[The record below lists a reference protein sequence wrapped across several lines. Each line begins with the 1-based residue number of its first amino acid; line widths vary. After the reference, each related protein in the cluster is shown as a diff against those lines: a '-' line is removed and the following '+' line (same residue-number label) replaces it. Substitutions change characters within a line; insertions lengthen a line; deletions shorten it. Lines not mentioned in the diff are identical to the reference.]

1 MISIEC
7 LKGLPNDY
15 ESFLIDKYNSY
26 YTTCRYIEIFYP
38 TYDINHILV
47 REDGNLIDLLIFG
60 NEGSTAT
67 CFNSLV
73 EIGEDIIVEC
83 TKELFKT
90 HASLQKIIIN
100 AFYKSYNIKRS
111 VLSLK
116 CNDHIVDLPASL
128 DEYYSML
135 GYHTRKNSKNR
146 KVRLLRDYPDAK
158 FNVKYG
164 AEIDEQLIDRLL
176 QLNIDRMKSKG
187 IVPGS
192 DKDKDRIFQYSQHY
206 GCVAY
211 IEIDGVVIAGFI
223 STILGK
229 RIFGHVIAHD
239 DTYGKYNPGEVCQFY
254 IIQTA
259 IEKGLT
265 RFHYSSGDNEY
276 KKRMLANP
284 HSMFSYILYRK
295 YSFDYFYTKI
305 RVTVSIAIADFRLS
319 KYSKPLRDAIKSYRK
334 RKYSTNLT

>member
-1 MISIEC
+1 MISVEC
-7 LKGLPNDY
+7 LNGLPYDY
-15 ESFLIDKYNSY
+15 ESFLIDRYNSY
-26 YTTCRYIEIFYP
+26 YTTCRYIEIFHP
-38 TYDINHILV
+38 TCDVNYILV
-47 REDGNLIDLLIFG
+47 REDDNLIDLLIFG
-60 NEGSTAT
+60 NDGNTAT

-73 EIGEDIIVEC
+73 EIEEHIITQC
-83 TKELFKT
+83 TKELFNT
-90 HASLQKIIIN
+90 YACLQKIIIN
-100 AFYKSYNIKRS
+100 ASYKSYNLKRS

-116 CNDHIVDLPASL
+116 CNDHIIDLPASL
-128 DEYYSML
+128 DDYYSML

-146 KVRLLRDYPDAK
+146 RVRLLRDYPNVK
-158 FNVKYG
+158 FNVKFG
-164 AEIDEQLIDRLL
+164 AEIDEPLVERIL

-192 DKDKDRIFQYSQHY
+192 DKDKDKIFRYSQYY

-239 DTYGKYNPGEVCQFY
+239 NTYCKYNPGEVCQFY
-254 IIQTA
+254 LIQTA
-259 IEKGLT
+259 IEKELKT
-265 RFHYSSGDNEY
+265 FHYSSGDNEY

-305 RVTVSIAIADFRLS
+305 NVAISIAITDFRLS
-319 KYSKPLRDAIKSYRK
+319 KYSKPLRDIIKSYRK
-334 RKYSTNLT
+334 RKYATD

>member
-1 MISIEC
+1 MISVDC

-15 ESFLIDKYNSY
+15 ESFLIDRYNSY

-38 TYDINHILV
+38 TYDINYILV

-60 NEGSTAT
+60 NDGSTAT

-164 AEIDEQLIDRLL
+164 AEIDERLIDRIL

-192 DKDKDRIFQYSQHY
+192 DKYKDRIFQYSQHY

-239 DTYGKYNPGEVCQFY
+239 NTYCKYNPGEVCQFY
-254 IIQTA
+254 LIQTA
-259 IEKGLT
+259 IEKGFKT
-265 RFHYSSGDNEY
+265 FHYSSGDNEY

-284 HSMFSYILYRK
+284 HSMFSYILFRK
-295 YSFDYFYTKI
+295 YSFEYFYTKI
-305 RVTVSIAIADFRLS
+305 SVAVSIAITDFRLS
-319 KYSKPLRDAIKSYRK
+319 RYSKPLRDAIKSYRK
-334 RKYSTNLT
+334 KKYTSN